1 MGKLTGLIFNDENTP
16 ESLESDTQRN
26 AHLNVPFEMSNQSH
40 KRQQSDE
47 PPSQLPAQTPLQSV
61 ESSTSTPS
69 LLETPETSAY
79 NAQRSLSTSFPSN
92 TPQVFRV
99 PQSPR
104 TAPNDGHRTKAAKI
118 AIPRLKKTAETASK
132 SPRSSGRHRVNH
144 ACEPC
149 RQRKTKCSGERPVCT
164 HCQDFK
170 IACFYAD
177 GKRDRAKKY
186 IPRPYRWGLATDRSQ
201 TIW

>member
-1 MGKLTGLIFNDENTP
+1 
-16 ESLESDTQRN
+16 
-26 AHLNVPFEMSNQSH
+26 MSTQSH
-40 KRQQSDE
+40 KRLPDESPPQS
-47 PPSQLPAQTPLQSV
+47 SAQTPLPSI
-61 ESSTSTPS
+61 ESSTST
-69 LLETPETSAY
+69 SAAPDSSAL
-79 NAQRSLSTSFPSN
+79 NAQRSPNNAFPSK

-104 TAPNDGHRTKAAKI
+104 STPSEGHRPKAAKI
-118 AIPRLKKTAETASK
+118 AIPRLKRPAGTVPNPA
-132 SPRSSGRHRVNH
+132 RSSGRHRVNH

-149 RQRKTKCSGERPVCT
+149 RQRKTKCSGERPVCA

-186 IPRPYRWGLATDRSQ
+186 VRLQ
-201 TIW
+201 

>member
-1 MGKLTGLIFNDENTP
+1 
-16 ESLESDTQRN
+16 
-26 AHLNVPFEMSNQSH
+26 MSKQSQ
-40 KRQQSDE
+40 KRQSDE
-47 PPSQLPAQTPLQSV
+47 SPPQLPAQTPIQSI
-61 ESSTSTPS
+61 ESSASTPI
-69 LLETPETSAY
+69 LHRTPDSSTP
-79 NAQRSLSTSFPSN
+79 NAQRSPRTSFPSH
-92 TPQVFRV
+92 TPQIFRV

-104 TAPNDGHRTKAAKI
+104 TASSDGHRTKAAKI
-118 AIPRLKKTAETASK
+118 AIPRLKKPAETTSNSA
-132 SPRSSGRHRVNH
+132 RSSGRHRVNH

-186 IPRPYRWGLATDRSQ
+186 IQPPRWLGPATDYSQ
-201 TIW
+201 AIR

>member
-1 MGKLTGLIFNDENTP
+1 
-16 ESLESDTQRN
+16 
-26 AHLNVPFEMSNQSH
+26 MSNQSH
-40 KRQQSDE
+40 KRQSDE
-47 PPSQLPAQTPLQSV
+47 SPLELPAQTPIQSV
-61 ESSTSTPS
+61 ESSTSSPAVAGTPDPLAPHAKRAS
-69 LLETPETSAY
+69 S
-79 NAQRSLSTSFPSN
+79 QSFPSQ
-92 TPQVFRV
+92 TPHIFRV

-104 TAPNDGHRTKAAKI
+104 TATSDGHRTKAAKI
-118 AIPRLKKTAETASK
+118 AIPRLRRANETTSSSA
-132 SPRSSGRHRVNH
+132 RSSGRHRVNH

-186 IPRPYRWGLATDRSQ
+186 GLLQWRMGRAADSWQ
-201 TIW
+201 AIWQHGRESG